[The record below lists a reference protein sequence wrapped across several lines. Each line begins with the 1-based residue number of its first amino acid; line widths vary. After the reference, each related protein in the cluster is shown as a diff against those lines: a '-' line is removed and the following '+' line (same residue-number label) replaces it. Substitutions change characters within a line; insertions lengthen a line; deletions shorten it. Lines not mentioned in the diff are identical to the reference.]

1 MRNVLRRLR
10 TPLVD
15 APQRALIMR
24 AQRRGGYDQRS
35 FHTSHMRWAGAGVGA
50 DADGGKKPTK
60 ELAKVAP
67 AKKSIV
73 AGALKS
79 VVSGVTT
86 FAKSPVATTK
96 YGWAQVKEVAQHYYI
111 GSKLLWQEIKL
122 ARAIFGRML
131 AGHAMTRRERMQ
143 LIRTAMDVFRVVPLT
158 IFVVIP
164 FMEFLLPF
172 ALKAFPNMLPSTFQD
187 TLKKEENMK
196 KELSV
201 RLDIAAFMQETLTT
215 MAEKKKK
222 KKGDDT
228 DAPCSAT
235 EIIEFIEQ
243 ARGGDGISNE
253 QVLKMARFFEDELT
267 LANVGRPQLVSMCK
281 YMGLSPYGADGF
293 LRFQMRAKL
302 RAIKEDDQ
310 SIVWEGIDSLNDWE
324 IRDACQERGMRA
336 TGLSKF
342 AYKRQLQDWL
352 DLSMHKSVPISL
364 LVLSRAF
371 SIANIEKPE
380 SQTDGIKSSI
390 SGLDEELLNE
400 VVLAAARDEDEDN
413 IEIKLRRLESL
424 EYQNEMIEEERAEK
438 SARDAQ
444 KAEEAKKTKAEGKA
458 AAAAEGGSIKPE
470 SDVGHSPMETDSEAT
485 GWKDDSDEEAKSSE
499 EDEDED
505 SETGELSLAELEAL
519 GDLVR
524 ESSVEREK
532 TKLQEIKAKA
542 ILSSSSEEGESETA
556 EALKTILPSVKEK
569 AMEAETFPAEEPF
582 VETMAPGVCHT
593 ETSSAPIDAE
603 VAEATTDKDE
613 YDTKEIVMEEQEQEA
628 EEEEEEVP
636 DLGLSRMQS
645 VVQSMVS
652 RLEEDIEKTDNELGD
667 ALRLLDLDRD
677 GSMSVE
683 ELKSTMKTVLK
694 RNLPD
699 TESETIIKAMDKD
712 GDGKISVEELLMWIE
727 ETKEV
732 NRSSKKDDDSDSN

>member
-1 MRNVLRRLR
+1 
-10 TPLVD
+10 
-15 APQRALIMR
+15 
-24 AQRRGGYDQRS
+24 
-35 FHTSHMRWAGAGVGA
+35 MRWDGAGVGA
-50 DADGGKKPTK
+50 DADGGKKSTK

-67 AKKSIV
+67 AKKSMV

-444 KAEEAKKTKAEGKA
+444 KAEDAKKTKAEGKA
-458 AAAAEGGSIKPE
+458 AAAAAAAAAATEGGSTKSE
-470 SDVGHSPMETDSEAT
+470 SNVGHSPMETDSEAT

-542 ILSSSSEEGESETA
+542 ILSSSSEEEDSETA
-556 EALKTILPSVKEK
+556 EALKEMLPPVKEK

-582 VETMAPGVCHT
+582 VETIAPGVGHT
-593 ETSSAPIDAE
+593 GTSSAPIDVE
-603 VAEATTDKDE
+603 VAEATTDKE
-613 YDTKEIVMEEQEQEA
+613 YDTKEIVTEEQEQEV

-727 ETKEV
+727 ETKEI
-732 NRSSKKDDDSDSN
+732 NRSSKKDNDSDSN

>member
-1 MRNVLRRLR
+1 L
-10 TPLVD
+10 
-15 APQRALIMR
+15 
-24 AQRRGGYDQRS
+24 G
-35 FHTSHMRWAGAGVGA
+35 
-50 DADGGKKPTK
+50 
-60 ELAKVAP
+60 
-67 AKKSIV
+67 
-73 AGALKS
+73 
-79 VVSGVTT
+79 
-86 FAKSPVATTK
+86 
-96 YGWAQVKEVAQHYYI
+96 
-111 GSKLLWQEIKL
+111 
-122 ARAIFGRML
+122 
-131 AGHAMTRRERMQ
+131 
-143 LIRTAMDVFRVVPLT
+143 
-158 IFVVIP
+158 
-164 FMEFLLPF
+164 
-172 ALKAFPNMLPSTFQD
+172 
-187 TLKKEENMK
+187 
-196 KELSV
+196 
-201 RLDIAAFMQETLTT
+201 
-215 MAEKKKK
+215 
-222 KKGDDT
+222 
-228 DAPCSAT
+228 
-235 EIIEFIEQ
+235 
-243 ARGGDGISNE
+243 
-253 QVLKMARFFEDELT
+253 
-267 LANVGRPQLVSMCK
+267 
-281 YMGLSPYGADGF
+281 
-293 LRFQMRAKL
+293 
-302 RAIKEDDQ
+302 
-310 SIVWEGIDSLNDWE
+310 
-324 IRDACQERGMRA
+324 
-336 TGLSKF
+336 
-342 AYKRQLQDWL
+342 
-352 DLSMHKSVPISL
+352 
-364 LVLSRAF
+364 LSRAF

-438 SARDAQ
+438 LARDAQ

-458 AAAAEGGSIKPE
+458 AAAAAAAAAAEGGSTKPE
-470 SDVGHSPMETDSEAT
+470 SDAGHSPMEADSEAT
-485 GWKDDSDEEAKSSE
+485 RWKDGSDEEAKSSE

-542 ILSSSSEEGESETA
+542 ILSSSSEEGDSETA
-556 EALKTILPSVKEK
+556 EALKEMLPSVKEK
-569 AMEAETFPAEEPF
+569 AIEAETFPAEEPF
-582 VETMAPGVCHT
+582 VETMAPGVGHT
-593 ETSSAPIDAE
+593 GTSSAPIYVE

-613 YDTKEIVMEEQEQEA
+613 YDTKGIVTEEQEQEEVV

-636 DLGLSRMQS
+636 DLGLARMQS

-727 ETKEV
+727 ETKEM